1 MNLMNRR
8 HICFANGKDQVVR
21 TSAEG
26 FEPNDS
32 PQSTRRLCIVLMLKS
47 MTINNLLTYY
57 CHWLLQMAMATAVVM
72 AATAMA
78 RQCNGAKTKWV
89 NRR

>member
-1 MNLMNRR
+1 
-8 HICFANGKDQVVR
+8 VVR

-32 PQSTRRLCIVLMLKS
+32 PQSTRRLRIVLMLKS

-57 CHWLLQMAMATAVVM
+57 CHWLLQMAMAMATAVVK